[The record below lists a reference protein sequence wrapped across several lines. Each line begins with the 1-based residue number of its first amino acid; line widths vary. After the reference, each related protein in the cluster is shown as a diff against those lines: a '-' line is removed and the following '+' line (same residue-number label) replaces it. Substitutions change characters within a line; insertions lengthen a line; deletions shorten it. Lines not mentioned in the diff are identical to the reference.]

1 MAVRFQLRF
10 LGLLLLLGLLGSECT
25 TGGTRSQAG
34 GGREQNGQGTCNVPA
49 RGGLRQWATGPGR
62 HRSGSSVESSKP
74 GPREIPSRPGP
85 GDGHGPHWVAA
96 RRPRASQ
103 SECSPAHQAPD
114 LPGHPDFLRV
124 LLCFRGGWLSRGGL
138 LRPLREIPFL
148 SLVLTGIPL
157 NFRVL
162 TVQSSARK
170 PSRNDESSS
179 GLAAFW
185 FLWPAGGSVAPQ
197 CRPAGF
203 SSALRALIK

>member
-1 MAVRFQLRF
+1 MRPERTVSVPREGR
-10 LGLLLLLGLLGSECT
+10 GHRPGV
-25 TGGTRSQAG
+25 
-34 GGREQNGQGTCNVPA
+34 GGRRMDRGLVTFPHVWGFGSGRQDPGVTGQVLQWRVRNPVPEK
-49 RGGLRQWATGPGR
+49 
-62 HRSGSSVESSKP
+62 S
-74 GPREIPSRPGP
+74 PSRPGP

-103 SECSPAHQAPD
+103 SECSPARQAPD

-157 NFRVL
+157 NFRIQA
-162 TVQSSARK
+162 VQSSARK
-170 PSRNDESSS
+170 PSRNDDSSS

-185 FLWPAGGSVAPQ
+185 FL
-197 CRPAGF
+197 
-203 SSALRALIK
+203 